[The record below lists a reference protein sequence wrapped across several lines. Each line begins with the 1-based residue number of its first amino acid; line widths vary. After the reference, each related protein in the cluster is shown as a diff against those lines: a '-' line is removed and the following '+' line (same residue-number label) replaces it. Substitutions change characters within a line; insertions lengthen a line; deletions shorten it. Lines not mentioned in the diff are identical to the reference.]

1 MKRFS
6 SISKWVV
13 FIALPIFFFSCHKD
27 NSSSGPSEK
36 YQIVAGTWD
45 QTDIVLAVPV
55 SIPAGDMT
63 YDLPAGTS
71 VFTDPVLQAIGLS
84 SLFEPTLENKYT
96 FNTTGDY
103 AIDGS
108 TDFILPVAGNAGTWS
123 LDVYDAVVK
132 LVSPT
137 NVNDPHWIN
146 TITSDSLSLSLNV
159 NIDGFG
165 EVPFNLLLKKQQ

>member
-6 SISKWVV
+6 SITIWVV
-13 FIALPIFFFSCHKD
+13 FIALPLFFFSCHKD
-27 NSSSGPSEK
+27 DSSSGPSEK
-36 YQIVAGTWD
+36 YQFVEGTWV
-45 QTDIVLAVPV
+45 QTDIVLGVPV

-71 VFTDPVLQAIGLS
+71 VFTDPILNAIGLT
-84 SLFEPTLENKYT
+84 SLFEPTIGNTYS
-96 FNTTGDY
+96 FNSTGNY
-103 AIDGS
+103 AIVGA

-132 LVSPT
+132 MVPPSS
-137 NVNDPHWIN
+137 VNDPHWIN

-159 NIDGFG
+159 TIDGFG
-165 EVPFNLLLKKQQ
+165 TVPFNLLLRKQ